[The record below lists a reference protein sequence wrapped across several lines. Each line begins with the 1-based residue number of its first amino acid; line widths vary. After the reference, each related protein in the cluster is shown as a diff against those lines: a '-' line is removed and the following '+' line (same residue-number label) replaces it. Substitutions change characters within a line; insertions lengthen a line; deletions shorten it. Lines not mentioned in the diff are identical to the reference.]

1 MLLSVTKH
9 MTIFQR
15 RHPNG
20 GVITRVIVRWKTGS
34 VIMPNVTARR
44 RQWQW
49 ISTVTAIACVFQ
61 PSTVA
66 CFRDYRWFAVTRRR
80 NYFRYYAPTAT
91 VWLGMK
97 SFPEVHVDANL
108 ARTVRNGSNSADSYD
123 MIRYIND
130 KNWQAA
136 RLVYKTE
143 SSGKFKKKKNRMNK
157 KYVLSNS
164 ESIQCNFFIFDRV
177 TSSSKSAAVHK
188 ISSKSADFLPRDMAI

>member
-80 NYFRYYAPTAT
+80 NYFRYCVLLLQCDWGWKVSLKFTWTQTWPEQWET
-91 VWLGMK
+91 VQIQQIHTIW
-97 SFPEVHVDANL
+97 
-108 ARTVRNGSNSADSYD
+108 YD
-123 MIRYIND
+123 ILMT
-130 KNWQAA
+130 
-136 RLVYKTE
+136 KT
-143 SSGKFKKKKNRMNK
+143 
-157 KYVLSNS
+157 
-164 ESIQCNFFIFDRV
+164 DRQ
-177 TSSSKSAAVHK
+177 
-188 ISSKSADFLPRDMAI
+188 PG

>member
-1 MLLSVTKH
+1 
-9 MTIFQR
+9 
-15 RHPNG
+15 
-20 GVITRVIVRWKTGS
+20 
-34 VIMPNVTARR
+34 
-44 RQWQW
+44 
-49 ISTVTAIACVFQ
+49 
-61 PSTVA
+61 
-66 CFRDYRWFAVTRRR
+66 
-80 NYFRYYAPTAT
+80 
-91 VWLGMK
+91 
-97 SFPEVHVDANL
+97 
-108 ARTVRNGSNSADSYD
+108 

-143 SSGKFKKKKNRMNK
+143 SSGKFKKKKNSMNK